1 MMTDANCPGT
11 EKLVCTPMKAKWK
24 TGNHLDFSDLTLPDN
39 SVQPETLF
47 MVKGWNRATCCLAVL
62 MAAYEFP
69 VLYQAGYDLHQRRTN
84 HLPPPCCRKCSP
96 SLGMGPRS
104 SVISVIRVCGWR
116 SGDPRR
122 SNHVF
127 GAIKYGQTVSNP
139 INILSKYVEM
149 LLELYYSNT
158 IKPKDSIHHDSL

>member
-1 MMTDANCPGT
+1 MLKTDELESCSFSITLISINYSLHSSLNTPNFQ
-11 EKLVCTPMKAKWK
+11 KLRDIPRSSA
-24 TGNHLDFSDLTLPDN
+24 
-39 SVQPETLF
+39 
-47 MVKGWNRATCCLAVL
+47 MVRHG
-62 MAAYEFP
+62 
-69 VLYQAGYDLHQRRTN
+69 
-84 HLPPPCCRKCSP
+84 PPCCRKCSP